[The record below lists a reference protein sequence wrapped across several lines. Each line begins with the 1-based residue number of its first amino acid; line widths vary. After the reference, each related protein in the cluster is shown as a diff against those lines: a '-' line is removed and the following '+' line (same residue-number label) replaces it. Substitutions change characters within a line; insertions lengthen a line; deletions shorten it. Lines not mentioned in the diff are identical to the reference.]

1 MEDDLMIQTDLASD
15 QEVEPANTIQVL
27 CLVNQMI
34 LIAEIDEVLADIG
47 QPDCKLINPC
57 VIADGKLSK
66 WMSDLTPNK
75 EMFMSS
81 DKILTLV
88 DPTKK
93 LLDKEWFTSQ
103 YGSPPIELSTPLILE
118 RVIDSI
124 DLNKFQMG
132 TFEDNFYLSLDF
144 KDVVQNENSVNL
156 DLIKNGLINEFQV
169 LGSKNILVKDDQF
182 TVKSG
187 DTALRLYGSLDI
199 EFNNDLYRSNF
210 TSIILPYDKKTIKLI
225 IVYRDEDRYANDI
238 ESRIL
243 ESFDII
249 KEL

>member
-1 MEDDLMIQTDLASD
+1 MEDDLMIQTDLPTD

-57 VIADGKLSK
+57 VIIDGKISK

-93 LLDKEWFTSQ
+93 LLDE
-103 YGSPPIELSTPLILE
+103 Y
-118 RVIDSI
+118 
-124 DLNKFQMG
+124 
-132 TFEDNFYLSLDF
+132 
-144 KDVVQNENSVNL
+144 
-156 DLIKNGLINEFQV
+156 
-169 LGSKNILVKDDQF
+169 SK
-182 TVKSG
+182 
-187 DTALRLYGSLDI
+187 
-199 EFNNDLYRSNF
+199 
-210 TSIILPYDKKTIKLI
+210 II
-225 IVYRDEDRYANDI
+225 R
-238 ESRIL
+238 
-243 ESFDII
+243 
-249 KEL
+249 